1 MFSYNCVLF
10 LLIVHLFVFLVV
22 RIIIHATQMVLYPL
36 DFLLGRSL
44 TYIMEDCSV
53 KNPQS
58 QAGFLSL
65 LTFSW
70 MTEILKF
77 GAKQPLG
84 EKDLFTI
91 ESSYQSE
98 KLVNDLESEWLAE
111 ERASE
116 QNRTRP
122 RLWRAMMRTISHREF
137 ITLAIH
143 RLLVSLTFNGTPLMV
158 YFFLRRIAED
168 SEKSY
173 VAALPFVLCFA
184 LVPTVRSIC
193 MSQWVFKSQMV
204 AIRLKVA
211 MVGFVYKRVGLKFLP
226 VHALP
231 TPTYKLL
238 LI

>member
-1 MFSYNCVLF
+1 MPLKWNYI
-10 LLIVHLFVFLVV
+10 LLIFSSIFFKN
-22 RIIIHATQMVLYPL
+22 T
-36 DFLLGRSL
+36 SL
-44 TYIMEDCSV
+44 TYIMEECSV

-70 MTEILKF
+70 MTGILKL
-77 GAKQPLG
+77 GTKQPLG
-84 EKDLFTI
+84 EKDLFKI
-91 ESSYQSE
+91 ETSYQSE
-98 KLVNDLESEWLAE
+98 RLVDDLESEWLAE

-122 RLWRAMMRTISHREF
+122 RLWRAMMRVIPHRDY

-143 RLLVSLTFNGTPLMV
+143 RLIYSLTLNGTPLLV
-158 YFFLRRIAED
+158 YFFLRSIAED

-204 AIRLKVA
+204 ALRLKVA
-211 MVGFVYKRVGLKFLP
+211 MIGFVYKRVGLP
-226 VHALP
+226 VSTSLKVDH
-231 TPTYKLL
+231 K
-238 LI
+238 